1 MKYADIDKCEMC
13 NGNDIGTTLFVQG
26 CPYHCRNCFNPE
38 TWDFNGG
45 KEWTEEVEQN
55 FIKSIDKPYIKR
67 VSFLGGEPLANENA
81 AQVLRLIS
89 IIKRLYPDKK
99 IWVYSGNIFENL
111 RTTYDLSQID
121 YIVDGLYMDNLRD
134 VTLAFRGSL
143 NQRIIDV
150 KKSLMTNRTELYK
163 ES

>member
-45 KEWTEEVEQN
+45 KEWTNEIEQS
-55 FIKSIDKPYIKR
+55 FLKSIDKSYIKR

-81 AQVLRLIS
+81 EQVLRLIS
-89 IIKRLYPDKK
+89 IIKNLYPNKK
-99 IWVYSGNIFENL
+99 IWVYSGNTFENL
-111 RTTYDLSQID
+111 KMIHDLSQID

-150 KKSLMTNRTELYK
+150 QKSLKTNRTEFYK
-163 ES
+163 EN

>member
-55 FIKSIDKPYIKR
+55 FIKSINKPYIKR

>member
-45 KEWTEEVEQN
+45 KEWTNEIEQS
-55 FIKSIDKPYIKR
+55 FIKSIDKSYIKR

-81 AQVLRLIS
+81 EQVLRLIS
-89 IIKRLYPDKK
+89 IIKNLYPNKK
-99 IWVYSGNIFENL
+99 IWVYSGNTFENL
-111 RTTYDLSQID
+111 KMIHDLSQID

-150 KKSLMTNRTELYK
+150 QKSLKTNRTEFYK
-163 ES
+163 EN

>member
-45 KEWTEEVEQN
+45 KEWTEEIEQN

-111 RTTYDLSQID
+111 KTTYDLSQID

>member
-99 IWVYSGNIFENL
+99 IWVYSGNTFENL